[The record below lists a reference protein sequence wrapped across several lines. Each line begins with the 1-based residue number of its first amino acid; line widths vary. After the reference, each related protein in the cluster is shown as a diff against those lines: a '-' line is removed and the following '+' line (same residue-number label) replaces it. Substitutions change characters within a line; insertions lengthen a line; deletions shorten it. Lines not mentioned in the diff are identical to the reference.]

1 MIKLLAIFI
10 TLIISA
16 SSFSTLAWTSLT
28 NLNSSSNSVLNNS
41 AFEKELVDLSN
52 SIENENILSIKR
64 AKVAE
69 AINLDKNKSKIDNT
83 KVASAKVVAP
93 EKNIASTKKII
104 AKPAKKEASSKSTR
118 ISATSTK
125 TVRTSNSTKSKS
137 STKLVASRSSNGY
150 GELLDW
156 WSSVSNIFAIGSTAR
171 VIDLQTKKSFYV
183 VRTYG
188 HNHADVEAKTL
199 NDTNTIK
206 EIWGGWSW
214 ERRPV
219 IVEVNGR
226 RIAAS
231 MTAMPHAGVDSAPA
245 LKVVDNRSG
254 GYGTGQNLDKIK
266 GNGMDGHID
275 IHFLNSTRHKDGA
288 VDKEHQAM
296 VKKAAGF

>member
-1 MIKLLAIFI
+1 MKKFMTIFV
-10 TLIISA
+10 TLIISS
-16 SSFSTLAWTSLT
+16 SSFLTAAWTSFASQKSL
-28 NLNSSSNSVLNNS
+28 SNAISNNS
-41 AFEKELVDLSN
+41 TSLKQEADFST
-52 SIENENILSIKR
+52 STENANLIDIKR
-64 AKVAE
+64 AKAAE
-69 AINLDKNKSKIDNT
+69 AINVAEKNTSKSNSKSTPVKAVSTKKKDTISK
-83 KVASAKVVAP
+83 KVAS
-93 EKNIASTKKII
+93 
-104 AKPAKKEASSKSTR
+104 KPAKKVTTSK
-118 ISATSTK
+118 ATKTTK
-125 TVRTSNSTKSKS
+125 TVTASNSTKPKS
-137 STKLVASRSSNGY
+137 TSKLVASRSSNGY

-156 WSSVSNIFAIGSTAR
+156 WTSVNNIFAIGSTAK
-171 VIDLQTKKSFYV
+171 VIDLNTKKSFYV
-183 VRTYG
+183 IRTFG

-199 NDTNTIK
+199 NDTKIIK

-254 GYGTGQNLDKIK
+254 GYGTGENLDKIK
-266 GNGMDGHID
+266 ENGMDGHID

-288 VDKEHQAM
+288 VDKEHQVM